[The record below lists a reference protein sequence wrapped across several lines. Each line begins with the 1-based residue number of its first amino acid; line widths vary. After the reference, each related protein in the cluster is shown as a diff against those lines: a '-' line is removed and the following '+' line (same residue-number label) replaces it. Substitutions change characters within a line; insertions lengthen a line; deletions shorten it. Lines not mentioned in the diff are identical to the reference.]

1 MTKQEVIECIQNVA
15 RAYGFVCRENKYN
28 YYGFNIEAVEHIVNV
43 TINDKWEIKNE
54 EKQVIHHV
62 KLNASISMMGG
73 NPTPEK
79 LMEYGDIIKNAA
91 RLCMRLENAYNL
103 SWIEQY

>member
-15 RAYGFVCRENKYN
+15 RAYGFVCRENKYA
-28 YYGFNIEAVEHIVNV
+28 YYGFDVEAFEHIVNFI
-43 TINDKWEIKNE
+43 INDKLEIKKE
-54 EKQVIHHV
+54 KKQVIHHV

-79 LMEYGDIIKNAA
+79 LMEYGDIIKSAA
-91 RLCMRLENAYNL
+91 RLCMRLETAYHLN
-103 SWIEQY
+103 WIEQY

>member
-1 MTKQEVIECIQNVA
+1 MTKQEVIECIKKEA
-15 RAYGFVCRENKYN
+15 RLFGFVCRKNGYD
-28 YYGFNIEAVEHIVNV
+28 YYGFNIENDEHIVNFI
-43 TINDKWEIKNE
+43 INDKWEIKSK

-79 LMEYGDIIKNAA
+79 LMEYADIIKNAA
-91 RLCMRLENAYNL
+91 RLCMRLENDYHL
-103 SWIEQY
+103 DWIEQY

>member
-1 MTKQEVIECIQNVA
+1 MTKQEVIECIQNEA
-15 RAYGFVCRENKYN
+15 RAFGFVCRENKYAN
-28 YYGFNIEAVEHIVNV
+28 FGFEIEANEHVVNV
-43 TINDKWEIKNE
+43 TINDKWEIKIE

-79 LMEYGDIIKNAA
+79 LMEYADIIKNAA
-91 RLCMRLENAYNL
+91 RLCMRFENTYHLN
-103 SWIEQY
+103 WIEQY